1 MKNKK
6 DFDRIIQIKIFWI
19 EIYRKLGEGKK
30 KLKIEDISKLE

>member
-6 DFDRIIQIKIFWI
+6 DFDRIIHINIS
-19 EIYRKLGEGKK
+19 KLGEGKK